1 MTMPISKQ
9 DLAELGAAKELLE
22 NPGLAVKLTDVL
34 GAPIE
39 KGFALLPE
47 KWSEAVHNVVQVSL
61 QKALRVALATLGSKP
76 RRGRSLDRLHKAA
89 VIGTGGVGGAFGWG
103 ALAIELPLSTAI
115 MLRSIA
121 DISRSEGEDLTSPEA
136 QLACLEVF
144 ALGGPSSQDDAAE
157 TGYYAIRSTLAK
169 SMAAAAERI
178 SRQGVTAEG
187 SPAVVRFMA
196 KIAERFGVS
205 VSEKTAAMAIP
216 ILGALGGAAVNAI
229 FMAHF
234 QNMARGH
241 FKIRKLERR
250 YGKDLVRVAYE
261 GL

>member
-1 MTMPISKQ
+1 MPISEH
-9 DLAELGAAKELLE
+9 DLAELGAAKSLLE
-22 NPGLAVKLTDVL
+22 NPGLAVKLTSVL

-47 KWSEAVHNVVQVSL
+47 KWSEAVHDVVRVSL
-61 QKALRVALATLGSKP
+61 QKTLRVALATLGPKS
-76 RRGRSLDRLHKAA
+76 RRARSLDRLHKAA
-89 VIGTGGVGGAFGWG
+89 VVGTGGVGGAFGWG
-103 ALAIELPLSTAI
+103 ALAIELPISTAI

-144 ALGGPSSQDDAAE
+144 ALGGPSSADDAAE
-157 TGYYAIRSTLAK
+157 TSYYAIRSTLAK

-178 SRQGVTAEG
+178 SRQGLSAEG
-187 SPAVVRFMA
+187 SPAVVRFLA

-216 ILGALGGAAVNAI
+216 ILGAVGGAAANAI
-229 FMAHF
+229 FMTHF

-241 FKIRKLERR
+241 FKVRKLERR
-250 YGKDLVRVAYE
+250 YGKELVRTAYE

>member
-1 MTMPISKQ
+1 MTMRISEQ
-9 DLAELGAAKELLE
+9 DLAELGSAKELLE
-22 NPGLAVKLTDVL
+22 NPGLAVKLTNVL

-47 KWSEAVHNVVQVSL
+47 KWSDAVHNVVQVSL
-61 QKALRVALATLGSKP
+61 QKTLRVALATLGSKP
-76 RRGRSLDRLHKAA
+76 RRGRSLDKLHKAA
-89 VIGTGGVGGAFGWG
+89 VVGTGGVGGAFGWS
-103 ALAIELPLSTAI
+103 ALAIELPISTAL

-121 DISRSEGEDLTSPEA
+121 DISRSEGEDLSSPEA

-144 ALGGPSSQDDAAE
+144 ALGGPSSEDDSAE

-178 SRQGVTAEG
+178 SQQGLSAEG
-187 SPAVVRFMA
+187 SPAVVRFVA

-250 YGKDLVRVAYE
+250 YGKEMVRSAYQE
-261 GL
+261 L